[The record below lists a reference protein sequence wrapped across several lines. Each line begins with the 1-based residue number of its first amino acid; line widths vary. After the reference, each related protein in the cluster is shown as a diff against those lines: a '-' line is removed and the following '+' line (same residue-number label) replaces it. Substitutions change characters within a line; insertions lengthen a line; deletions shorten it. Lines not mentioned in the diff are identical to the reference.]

1 MNYLAFVR
9 VLLRTKLLH
18 IVANIELRLQK
29 FLVQFCS
36 LAEEQAGGG
45 PREATWP
52 IRLGT
57 QTIRDPWSSVSALYE
72 AGRCSKLAAALT
84 SPRDRK
90 GSTHLKVA
98 TVEEHRS
105 RGPLGRQLEMS

>member
-18 IVANIELRLQK
+18 IVTNIELHLQK
-29 FLVQFCS
+29 IPGAFCS

-52 IRLGT
+52 IRLGA
-57 QTIRDPWSSVSALYE
+57 QTIGGHWSSVSALHK

-84 SPRDRK
+84 SSKDHK
-90 GSTHLKVA
+90 GSTHLKA
-98 TVEEHRS
+98 AKVEEQ
-105 RGPLGRQLEMS
+105 LGRQLEMS